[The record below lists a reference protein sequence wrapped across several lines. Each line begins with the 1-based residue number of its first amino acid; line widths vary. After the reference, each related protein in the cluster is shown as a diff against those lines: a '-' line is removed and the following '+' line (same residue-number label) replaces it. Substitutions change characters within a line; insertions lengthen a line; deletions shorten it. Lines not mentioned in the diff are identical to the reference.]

1 VMGRRT
7 TEHRMRQRGW
17 SPDHRVERRATG
29 SHRQSGGLAR
39 RRGAGHRQRLRQVAE
54 RPARCTRAAAS
65 RLAVSI
71 CGVGDVR
78 SPSGGGL
85 VLSQAVDPVGLTSFV
100 WRSSPIGDVRRDLM
114 ERGSAPSKPCRRT
127 SSIRKGERTWT
138 RPMIVL
144 GADTHKSSHT
154 IAAVNSATG
163 RDARSSAGAAVGW
176 GSSPNRGLEN
186 RVAVRSLVGS
196 NPVASLCSWPL
207 GSRGSSAARR
217 SRKRLLLRK
226 GAMATCSPKAPSY
239 AGVRVRC
246 GRDASS
252 RCPHAR
258 GCGSARRTAQGGR
271 IAPSR
276 A

>member
-127 SSIRKGERTWT
+127 SSIRKGERTST
-138 RPMIVL
+138 RPIIVL

-163 RDARSSAGAAVGW
+163 RGARSSAGAAVGW
-176 GSSPNRGLEN
+176 GSSPNRGVRKPCGRE
-186 RVAVRSLVGS
+186 VARGFESRRLALF
-196 NPVASLCSWPL
+196 VA
-207 GSRGSSAARR
+207 
-217 SRKRLLLRK
+217 
-226 GAMATCSPKAPSY
+226 
-239 AGVRVRC
+239 AGVA
-246 GRDASS
+246 GQQ
-252 RCPHAR
+252 R
-258 GCGSARRTAQGGR
+258 GAAVAETVAPAQGSDGDLLPEGAKLR
-271 IAPSR
+271 WRYGPMR
-276 A
+276 